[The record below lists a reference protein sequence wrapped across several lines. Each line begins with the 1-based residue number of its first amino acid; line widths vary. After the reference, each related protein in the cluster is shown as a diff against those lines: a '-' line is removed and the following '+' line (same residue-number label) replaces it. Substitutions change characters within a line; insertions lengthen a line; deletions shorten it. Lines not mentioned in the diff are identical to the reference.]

1 MRKNITIYNHKKF
14 AVAPGT
20 GATNPQ
26 KPAQATNF
34 KDVKYIN
41 RILND
46 KDATKIPGNLAILAI
61 RAVWNDKLP
70 TRDNFDKEVYGE
82 INKVNQYAEFI
93 KSLKLVKGIDQKKL
107 ADNFQLALDLITKKM
122 SENTQLPAGPP
133 MAGPGAGTGV
143 TPSAQAPV
151 LSPNQ
156 VAQQPQVTPAEA
168 DAYLTKII
176 PVLKTL
182 SEDKSKPGAFTQRYS
197 NEYNDV
203 MYAMSILKSDPKFF
217 TKLEAHNSSFKTLA
231 PIYNN
236 AMHPTGW
243 SSAGNAVIVTDWY
256 TLGDQIIN
264 DIQSSMIEKIEPAV
278 KNSKIQNA
286 VTKITTFQDQFLNKN
301 PGNTDIAGVANKVN
315 QSIDQYNIGKPIKE
329 KLTRL
334 K

>member
-14 AVAPGT
+14 ADAPRP

-34 KDVKYIN
+34 KDVNYIN
-41 RILND
+41 RILGD
-46 KDATKIPGNLAILAI
+46 KDATKIPGNLVILAI

-70 TRDNFDKEVYGE
+70 TKDNFDKEVYGQ
-82 INKVNQYAEFI
+82 ISKVNDYIEFLN
-93 KSLKLVKGIDQKKL
+93 SLKSVRGIDPKKL
-107 ADNFQLALDLITKKM
+107 NTNLKLASELIIKK
-122 SENTQLPAGPP
+122 SSQNNQQPAGPP
-133 MAGPGAGTGV
+133 MAGPGAGTAV

-151 LSPNQ
+151 SSPNQ
-156 VAQQPQVTPAEA
+156 VAQQAQVTPEQA

-182 SEDKSKPGAFTQRYS
+182 SDDKSKPGAFTQRYS

-203 MYAMSILKSDPKFF
+203 IYAMNILKSDPKFF
-217 TKLEAHNSSFKTLA
+217 EKLEKFNTTFKTLA

-243 SSAGNAVIVTDWY
+243 TAAGNSVFVTDWY
-256 TLGDQIIN
+256 TLGDQIIK
-264 DIQSSMIEKIEPAV
+264 DIQGKKIEDAT
-278 KNSKIQNA
+278 
-286 VTKITTFQDQFLNKN
+286 TKLTTFQTEFLNKN
-301 PGNTDIAGVANKVN
+301 PKNTDISGVANKVN
-315 QSIDQYNIGKPIKE
+315 QFVDQYNTAGFGATQNYST
-329 KLTRL
+329 LTRL